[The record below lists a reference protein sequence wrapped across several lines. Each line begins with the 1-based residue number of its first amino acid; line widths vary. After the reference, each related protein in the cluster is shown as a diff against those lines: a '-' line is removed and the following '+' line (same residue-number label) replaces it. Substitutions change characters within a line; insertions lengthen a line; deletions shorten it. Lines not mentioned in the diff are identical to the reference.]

1 MNPAFRIAADAQN
14 PLRTDALSVHGRKS
28 IDIAITG
35 ANGAVGK
42 ALIERL
48 GGNPAIGPVRL
59 RALVRDLGRSTNLR
73 DLPAELIQV
82 DYDDAESLEPALEG
96 ADCVA
101 HLAGSLVPR
110 AGDSLLGAN
119 LLTTKNVAEASR
131 AQGVKSFVYLSFPGA
146 DSGSNNEYLRT
157 KGQAEDVIGE
167 NFASGAIL
175 RVPMILGAD
184 TPAMHQIK
192 RLLSSSV
199 VPLVAGG
206 AVRIQP
212 IYLGDVISAIEWA
225 ILHPEAPLA
234 RMNLVGPETLFYRE
248 LLIRAGRR
256 IGKQPRV
263 LTVPRGLGRAAS
275 SIISRLSPSSP
286 MSRTVFDI
294 IFYEHLCNDEE
305 TQSAAPIAR
314 TGIDETLNL
323 SLPHQG

>member
-1 MNPAFRIAADAQN
+1 MA
-14 PLRTDALSVHGRKS
+14 ALSVHGRRP

-48 GGNPAIGPVRL
+48 GGNPANGSPRL

-82 DYDDAESLEPALEG
+82 DYDDAKSLKPALEG

-119 LLTTKNVAEASR
+119 LLTTKNVAEAGKSC
-131 AQGVKSFVYLSFPGA
+131 GVKSFVYLSFPGA
-146 DSGSNNEYLRT
+146 DSGSDNEYLRT
-157 KGQAEDVIGE
+157 KGRAEDVIGE
-167 NFASGAIL
+167 NFESGAIY
-175 RVPMILGAD
+175 RVPMILGPD
-184 TPAMHQIK
+184 TPAINQIK
-192 RLLSSSV
+192 RLLNSSV
-199 VPLVAGG
+199 IPLVAGG

-225 ILHPEAPLA
+225 ILNSEAPLA
-234 RMNLVGPETLFYRE
+234 RVNLVGPETLLYRD
-248 LLIRAGRR
+248 LLMRAGGRL
-256 IGKQPRV
+256 GKQPRI
-263 LTVPRGLGRAAS
+263 LTIPRGPARLAS
-275 SIISRLSPSSP
+275 SIIGRLSPSSP

-294 IFYEHLCNDEE
+294 IFYEHLCSDEDAR
-305 TQSAAPIAR
+305 SAMSIPA
-314 TGIDETLNL
+314 TGIDETLDL
-323 SLPHQG
+323 SLPHQE

>member
-1 MNPAFRIAADAQN
+1 MRTNA
-14 PLRTDALSVHGRKS
+14 LRPDGRRP

-48 GGNPAIGPVRL
+48 GSNASISPSRL
-59 RALVRDLGRSTNLR
+59 RALVRDLGRSANLR
-73 DLPAELIQV
+73 GLPAELIQV
-82 DYDDAESLEPALEG
+82 DYDDAESLARAVEG

-146 DSGSNNEYLRT
+146 DASSENEYLRT
-157 KGQAEDVIGE
+157 KGRAEDVIAE
-167 NFASGAIL
+167 NFDSGAIF

-184 TPAMHQIK
+184 TPAMNQIK
-192 RLLSSSV
+192 RLLASSV

-206 AVRIQP
+206 SVRIQP
-212 IYLGDVISAIEWA
+212 IFLGDVINAIEWV

-234 RMNLVGPETLFYRE
+234 RMNLVGPETLLYRD
-248 LLIRAGRR
+248 LLMRAGRR
-256 IGKQPRV
+256 LGKQPRI
-263 LTVPRGLGRAAS
+263 LTIPRGLGRAAS
-275 SIISRLSPSSP
+275 SIIGRLSPSSP

-294 IFYEHLCNDEE
+294 IFYEHLCSDEDAR
-305 TQSAAPIAR
+305 SAMSIPA
-314 TGIDETLNL
+314 TGIDETLDL
-323 SLPHQG
+323 SLPHQE

>member
-1 MNPAFRIAADAQN
+1 MAQ
-14 PLRTDALSVHGRKS
+14 LRTAAIRPDGRKP

-59 RALVRDLGRSTNLR
+59 RALVRELGRSEHLR
-73 DLPAELIQV
+73 DLPAERIQV
-82 DYDDAESLEPALEG
+82 DYDDPENLIRALEG

-119 LLTTKNVAEASR
+119 LLTTKNVAEASIR
-131 AQGVKSFVYLSFPGA
+131 GGVKSFVFLSFPGA
-146 DSGSNNEYLRT
+146 DARSENEYLRT
-157 KGQAEDVIGE
+157 KGQAEDVIAE
-167 NFASGAIL
+167 NFASGAIF

-184 TPAMHQIK
+184 TPAINQIK
-192 RLLSSSV
+192 RLLRSSV

-225 ILHPEAPLA
+225 ILHPEAPLN
-234 RMNLVGPETLFYRE
+234 RMNLVGPETLYYRE
-248 LLIRAGRR
+248 LLMRAGLRLGKRPR
-256 IGKQPRV
+256 ILPI
-263 LTVPRGLGRAAS
+263 PRGPARLAS
-275 SIISRLSPSSP
+275 SVIGRLSPSSP

-305 TQSAAPIAR
+305 AGSGAPIAR
-314 TGIDETLNL
+314 TGVDEILDL
-323 SLPHQG
+323 SLPNRE

>member
-1 MNPAFRIAADAQN
+1 M
-14 PLRTDALSVHGRKS
+14 RTNAWRPDGRS
-28 IDIAITG
+28 TIDIAITG

-48 GGNPAIGPVRL
+48 GGNTAIGPLRL
-59 RALVRDLGRSTNLR
+59 RALVRDLGRSANLR
-73 DLPAELIQV
+73 DLPAELIRV
-82 DYDDAESLEPALEG
+82 DYDDAESLKPALDG

-131 AQGVKSFVYLSFPGA
+131 AQSVKSFVYLSFPGA
-146 DSGSNNEYLRT
+146 DARSENEYLRT

-167 NFASGAIL
+167 NFASGAIF

-192 RLLSSSV
+192 RLLSSSII
-199 VPLVAGG
+199 PLVAGG

-225 ILHPEAPLA
+225 ILNSEAPLA
-234 RMNLVGPETLFYRE
+234 RVNLVGPDTLFYRD
-248 LLIRAGRR
+248 LLMRAGGRLGKRPR
-256 IGKQPRV
+256 I
-263 LTVPRGLGRAAS
+263 LTIPKGLGRAAS

-294 IFYEHLCNDEE
+294 IFYEHLCSDEDAR
-305 TQSAAPIAR
+305 SAMSIPA
-314 TGIDETLNL
+314 TGIDETLDL
-323 SLPHQG
+323 SLPHQE

>member
-1 MNPAFRIAADAQN
+1 MAAIRPDGRNP
-14 PLRTDALSVHGRKS
+14 

-48 GGNPAIGPVRL
+48 GFNATTRSARP
-59 RALVRDLGRSTNLR
+59 RALVRDPGRSANLS

-82 DYDDAESLEPALEG
+82 DYDDAQSLEQALDG

-101 HLAGSLVPR
+101 HLAGSLIPR

-119 LLTTKNVAEASR
+119 LLTTKNVAEASIR
-131 AQGVKSFVYLSFPGA
+131 GGVKSFIYLSFPGA
-146 DSGSNNEYLRT
+146 DARSENEYLRT
-157 KGQAEDVIGE
+157 KGQAEDVIAE
-167 NFASGAIL
+167 NFASGAIF

-184 TPAMHQIK
+184 TPAMNQIK
-192 RLLSSSV
+192 RLLGSSF

-212 IYLGDVISAIEWA
+212 IYLGDVIGAIEWA

-234 RMNLVGPETLFYRE
+234 RMNLVGPETLYYRE
-248 LLIRAGRR
+248 LLMRAGLRLGRR
-256 IGKQPRV
+256 PRILPIPRGPVRIASGIIGK
-263 LTVPRGLGRAAS
+263 
-275 SIISRLSPSSP
+275 LSPSSP
-286 MSRTVFDI
+286 MSRTVFDV

-305 TQSAAPIAR
+305 AGSGAPTAR
-314 TGIDETLNL
+314 TGVDEILDL
-323 SLPHQG
+323 SLPHQE

>member
-1 MNPAFRIAADAQN
+1 M
-14 PLRTDALSVHGRKS
+14 RTNALQPDGRKP

-59 RALVRDLGRSTNLR
+59 RALVRDLGRSANLR
-73 DLPAELIQV
+73 DLPAELMEV
-82 DYDDAESLEPALEG
+82 DYDDAESLSRAVDG

-131 AQGVKSFVYLSFPGA
+131 AQDVKSFVYLSFPGA
-146 DSGSNNEYLRT
+146 DAHSENEYLRT

-167 NFASGAIL
+167 NFTSGAIF
-175 RVPMILGAD
+175 RVPMILGPD
-184 TPAMHQIK
+184 TPAMNQIK
-192 RLLSSSV
+192 RLLSSSII
-199 VPLVAGG
+199 PLVAGG

-212 IYLGDVISAIEWA
+212 IYLGDVISATEWA
-225 ILHPEAPLA
+225 ILNPNAPLA
-234 RMNLVGPETLFYRE
+234 RVNLVGPDTLFYRE
-248 LLIRAGRR
+248 LLMRAGRR
-256 IGKQPRV
+256 LGKRPRI
-263 LTVPRGLGRAAS
+263 LTIPKGPARLAS
-275 SIISRLSPSSP
+275 SIISRFSPSSP

-294 IFYEHLCNDEE
+294 IFYEHLCSDEE
-305 TQSAAPIAR
+305 AGSISSIPR
-314 TGIDETLNL
+314 TGVDEILEL
-323 SLPHQG
+323 SLPHPE

>member
-1 MNPAFRIAADAQN
+1 MA
-14 PLRTDALSVHGRKS
+14 ALSVHGRHP

-59 RALVRDLGRSTNLR
+59 RALVRDLGRSANLR
-73 DLPAELIQV
+73 DLPAELMQV
-82 DYDDAESLEPALEG
+82 DYDDAESLRRAVEG

-146 DSGSNNEYLRT
+146 DARSENEYLQT

-167 NFASGAIL
+167 NFESGAIF
-175 RVPMILGAD
+175 RVPMILGPD
-184 TPAMHQIK
+184 TPAINQIK
-192 RLLSSSV
+192 RLLNSSV
-199 VPLVAGG
+199 IPLVAGG
-206 AVRIQP
+206 AVQIQP

-225 ILHPEAPLA
+225 IHRPEAPLA
-234 RMNLVGPETLFYRE
+234 RMNLVGPDTLFYRE
-248 LLIRAGRR
+248 LLTRAGRR
-256 IGKQPRV
+256 LGKQPKI
-263 LTVPRGLGRAAS
+263 LPIPRGPARLAS
-275 SIISRLSPSSP
+275 SIAGRLAPSSP

-294 IFYEHLCNDEE
+294 IFYEHLCSDEE
-305 TQSAAPIAR
+305 GGSAISITR
-314 TGIDETLNL
+314 TGIDEILKL
-323 SLPHQG
+323 SLPHQE

>member
-1 MNPAFRIAADAQN
+1 MRTNA
-14 PLRTDALSVHGRKS
+14 LRPDGRRP

-48 GGNPAIGPVRL
+48 GGNPAKGSLRL
-59 RALVRDLGRSTNLR
+59 RALVRDLGRSANLR
-73 DLPAELIQV
+73 DLPAELMEV
-82 DYDDAESLEPALEG
+82 DYDDAESLARAVDG

-146 DSGSNNEYLRT
+146 DARSENEYLRT
-157 KGQAEDVIGE
+157 KGRAEDVIDE
-167 NFASGAIL
+167 NFASGAIF

-184 TPAMHQIK
+184 TPAMNQIK
-192 RLLSSSV
+192 RLLNSSV

-206 AVRIQP
+206 SVRIQP
-212 IYLGDVISAIEWA
+212 IYLGDVIGAIEWA

-234 RMNLVGPETLFYRE
+234 RMNLVGPDTLFYRD
-248 LLIRAGRR
+248 LLMRAGLRL
-256 IGKQPRV
+256 GKQPRI
-263 LTVPRGLGRAAS
+263 LTIPRGPARIAS
-275 SIISRLSPSSP
+275 SIIGRLSPSSP

-294 IFYEHLCNDEE
+294 IFYEHLCSDEE
-305 TQSAAPIAR
+305 AGSAAPIAR
-314 TGIDETLNL
+314 TGIDEILDL
-323 SLPHQG
+323 SLPHPE

>member
-1 MNPAFRIAADAQN
+1 M
-14 PLRTDALSVHGRKS
+14 TALSVHGRRP

-48 GGNPAIGPVRL
+48 GGNTAIGPVRL
-59 RALVRDLGRSTNLR
+59 RALVRDLGRSANLR

-82 DYDDAESLEPALEG
+82 DYDDAESLKPALEG

-110 AGDSLLGAN
+110 AGDSLPGAN

-146 DSGSNNEYLRT
+146 NPESDNEYLRT
-157 KGQAEDVIGE
+157 KGRAEDVIAE
-167 NFASGAIL
+167 NFDSGAIF

-184 TPAMHQIK
+184 TPAMNQIK
-192 RLLSSSV
+192 RLLNSSV

-212 IYLGDVISAIEWA
+212 IYLGDVISAVEWA
-225 ILHPEAPLA
+225 IHHPEAPLA
-234 RMNLVGPETLFYRE
+234 RVNLVGPDTLNYRE
-248 LLIRAGRR
+248 LLMRAGLRL
-256 IGKQPRV
+256 GKQPRV
-263 LTVPRGLGRAAS
+263 LTIPRGLGRAAS
-275 SIISRLSPSSP
+275 SIIGRLSPSSP

-294 IFYEHLCNDEE
+294 IFYEHLCSDGEARN
-305 TQSAAPIAR
+305 TAPIPR
-314 TGIDETLNL
+314 TGIDEILDL
-323 SLPHQG
+323 SLPHQE

>member
-1 MNPAFRIAADAQN
+1 MAQ
-14 PLRTDALSVHGRKS
+14 LRTAAIRPDGRRP

-48 GGNPAIGPVRL
+48 GGNPANGSPRL
-59 RALVRDLGRSTNLR
+59 RALVRDLGRSANLR
-73 DLPAELIQV
+73 DLPAELMQV

-119 LLTTKNVAEASR
+119 LLTTKNVAEASKSC
-131 AQGVKSFVYLSFPGA
+131 GVKSFVYLSFPGA
-146 DSGSNNEYLRT
+146 DARSENEYLRT

-167 NFASGAIL
+167 NFDSGAIF

-184 TPAMHQIK
+184 TPAMNQIK
-192 RLLSSSV
+192 RLLGSSII
-199 VPLVAGG
+199 PLVAGG

-234 RMNLVGPETLFYRE
+234 RVNLVGPETLLYRD
-248 LLIRAGRR
+248 LLMRAGGRLGKRPR
-256 IGKQPRV
+256 I
-263 LTVPRGLGRAAS
+263 LTIPRGLGRAAS
-275 SIISRLSPSSP
+275 SIIGRLAPSSP

-294 IFYEHLCNDEE
+294 IFYEHLCRDEE
-305 TQSAAPIAR
+305 GGSAISIPR
-314 TGIDETLNL
+314 TGVDEILDL
-323 SLPHQG
+323 SLPHQE